1 LIGSILHKYVQ
12 TQRFGWLR
20 EKYQDLFPINLLNP
34 LCSITNNNSSNTHLI
49 VAF

>member
-20 EKYQDLFPINLLNP
+20 EKISRLV
-34 LCSITNNNSSNTHLI
+34 SH
-49 VAF
+49 